1 MLGFLRV
8 ELEVLRLQ
16 NPLFLLLGPLFLLLD
31 RLLLARVPARTAL
44 GLKGGHRDCR
54 MCDTAEKDA
63 LAGTG
68 LEDRMGHRFPLL
80 RQRLPE
86 GCLVRLMNMLPTDAA
101 DRREIR
107 FRCMELT
114 DETPVEAE
122 QVLAAFGEYRKTGLR
137 STAGHWN
144 RAVL

>member
-1 MLGFLRV
+1 
-8 ELEVLRLQ
+8 
-16 NPLFLLLGPLFLLLD
+16 
-31 RLLLARVPARTAL
+31 
-44 GLKGGHRDCR
+44 GLKSGHRDCR

-80 RQRLPE
+80 RLRLPE

-114 DETPVEAE
+114 DETPAEAE
-122 QVLAAFGEYRKTGLR
+122 QVLSAFEAFRRTGR
-137 STAGHWN
+137 ESTAGHWN